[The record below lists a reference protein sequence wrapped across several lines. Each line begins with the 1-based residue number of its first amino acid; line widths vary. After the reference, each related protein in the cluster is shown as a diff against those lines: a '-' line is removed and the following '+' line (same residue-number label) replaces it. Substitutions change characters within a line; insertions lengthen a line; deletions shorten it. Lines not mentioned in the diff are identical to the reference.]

1 MSIVSLSVDDF
12 AAAVLAPGIVLV
24 DHWSRAR
31 ADCRAFTPVLA
42 AAAERHPDVVF
53 ARVDAEADPD
63 LPLAVGV
70 RSIPTLTVYRDGV
83 LVFAEPGVLAEDSLE
98 MLLDT
103 IRALDMTAVREQFP
117 GGWSWT
123 RYS

>member
-1 MSIVSLSVDDF
+1 MGIVSLTVDDF
-12 AAAVLAPGIVLV
+12 AAAVLAPGIVVV

-31 ADCRAFTPVLA
+31 AGCRAFTPVLEA
-42 AAAERHPDVVF
+42 AAARHPDIVF
-53 ARVDAEADPD
+53 ARVDADDDPE

-83 LVFAEPGVLAEDSLE
+83 LVFAQPGTLEDDSLE

-103 IRALDMTAVREQFP
+103 IRALDMAAVREQFP
-117 GGWSWT
+117 RG
-123 RYS
+123 